1 MQLNDL
7 IKVGKIVGTHGYKGT
22 VKVMPLTDFPERFQP
37 EQRFIVNQ
45 GANLAE
51 FTLETSSPHRGQLL
65 IKFKELTSLEEAERY
80 RNAYI
85 HVEPKDLHT
94 LPEGYYYQF
103 QLVGMEVYD
112 DEKGYLG
119 RLAEILETGAN
130 DVYVIRSDQYG
141 EVLIP
146 AIAQVIAE
154 VDVKRN
160 RMQVRLLPGLVGED
174 L

>member
-7 IKVGKIVGTHGYKGT
+7 IKVGKILGTHGYKGT
-22 VKVMPLTDFPERFQP
+22 VKVMPLTDFPERFRPQ
-37 EQRFIVNQ
+37 QRFIVNQ
-45 GANLAE
+45 GANLVE

-65 IKFKELTSLEEAERY
+65 IKFKELNSLEEAERY

-85 HVEPKDLHT
+85 HVEPKDLQT
-94 LPEGYYYQF
+94 LPEGHYYHF

-112 DEKGYLG
+112 AEKGYLG
-119 RLAEILETGAN
+119 KLTEILETGAN
-130 DVYVIRSDQYG
+130 DVYVVRSDRYG

-146 AIAQVIAE
+146 AIAQVIGE
-154 VDVKRN
+154 VDVKQN
-160 RMQVRLLPGLVGED
+160 RMQVNLLPGLLEED